1 MTCKFCRSLKI
12 KNMVKLIIKNIKELE
27 DDIQDEIVKLCEE
40 KHKFYENLFK
50 KYSKNLTIEIIFNRT
65 KNLFTIIS
73 SINLKSK
80 KIILAE
86 ESKDIQN
93 AVTTLFSKFKKA
105 VVKQYEL
112 ERKDYEYKRKR

>member
-1 MTCKFCRSLKI
+1 
-12 KNMVKLIIKNIKELE
+12 MVKLVIKNIKELD
-27 DDIQDEIVKLCEE
+27 DDIQDEIVEICKE
-40 KHKFYENLFK
+40 KHKFYEDLFK
-50 KYSKNLTIEIIFNRT
+50 KYSKNLTLEIIFNRT
-65 KNLFTIIS
+65 KNLFTAIT

-86 ESKDIQN
+86 ESKDIQH
-93 AVTTLFSKFKKA
+93 AVTTVFSKFKKA

>member
-1 MTCKFCRSLKI
+1 
-12 KNMVKLIIKNIKELE
+12 MVKLVIKNIKELD
-27 DDIQDEIVKLCEE
+27 DDIQDEIVEMCEE
-40 KHKFYENLFK
+40 KHKFYEELFK
-50 KYSKNLTIEIIFNRT
+50 KYSKNLTLEIIFNRT
-65 KNLFTIIS
+65 KNVFTGII

-86 ESKDIQN
+86 ESKNIQQ

-112 ERKDYEYKRKR
+112 ERKDYEYKRNR